1 VTTDKFE
8 YLKNE
13 QKKLESLASTYR
25 EEAEKPLA
33 GLSKNLILVATIF
46 IALSSSVIGS
56 TEVLKTNNCIK
67 AIFLLSLGILILSIL
82 FGLIQFIV
90 EVRFYRKWVTAI
102 MGVVK
107 EITAGTIKS
116 IDDYK
121 QAVENKINKLSTS
134 SCICPLIL
142 QGIFLFLGV
151 SAFCLF
157 VYKFLF

>member
-1 VTTDKFE
+1 MATDNLE
-8 YLKNE
+8 YFKDE
-13 QKKLESLASTYR
+13 QKKLENLASIYR

-33 GLSKNLILVATIF
+33 GLSENLILVATIF

-56 TEVLKTNNCIK
+56 TEVLKASDHIK
-67 AIFLLSLGILILSIL
+67 IIFLLSLGILILSIL

-102 MGVVK
+102 IGVVK
-107 EITAGTIKS
+107 EMAAGAFKS

-121 QAVENKINKLSTS
+121 QAVEDKINKLSTS
-134 SCICPLIL
+134 SCICPLVL

-151 SAFCLF
+151 SAFGLF

>member
-1 VTTDKFE
+1 MATDNLE
-8 YLKNE
+8 YFKDE
-13 QKKLESLASTYR
+13 QKKLENLASIYR

-56 TEVLKTNNCIK
+56 TEVLKASDHIK
-67 AIFLLSLGILILSIL
+67 IIFLLSLGILILSIL

-102 MGVVK
+102 IGVVK
-107 EITAGTIKS
+107 EMAAGAFKS

-121 QAVENKINKLSTS
+121 QAVEDKINKLSTS
-134 SCICPLIL
+134 SCICPLVL

-151 SAFCLF
+151 SAFGLF